1 MHWFLF
7 STDIFQGDSC
17 EEEATGG
24 YIMAI
29 LGGAFGTLVVF
40 FLLHKR
46 RQKQQAAATAPPA
59 PAPTPAP
66 PAARESPPNPE
77 SGMPSRHTSNTVV
90 SGTGDESSG
99 GPIEGLP
106 GTDTATSPP
115 AYEFRMNYPLSHT
128 TSPITGPGAPLNI
141 WTTVGPLP
149 ASHFPP
155 INDNTQPTILP
166 TEPPPS
172 YSSLDFTGTNVVPSA
187 PSLPSGYIDTL
198 SEDKDIP
205 DSVRDNYV

>member
-7 STDIFQGDSC
+7 SSDIFQGDSC
-17 EEEATGG
+17 EEETTYG

-29 LGGAFGTLVVF
+29 LVGAIIILVGGYR
-40 FLLHKR
+40 LHKH

-77 SGMPSRHTSNTVV
+77 SGIPSRHTSNTVV

-99 GPIEGLP
+99 APIEGLP
-106 GTDTATSPP
+106 GTDTVTNPP
-115 AYEFRMNYPLSHT
+115 AYEFRMNYPT
-128 TSPITGPGAPLNI
+128 TSPLTGPGAPLNI
-141 WTTVGPLP
+141 WTTVGPFP

-155 INDNTQPTILP
+155 ISDNTQPTILS

-172 YSSLDFTGTNVVPSA
+172 YPSLDFTGTNVVPSA

-205 DSVRDNYV
+205 DSVHDSYV